1 MKSNV
6 KVADFVNVPFNSP
19 TLTFFIN
26 SNFHLID
33 LKILQHETDV
43 VKYRFKFFK
52 AKMAIYQCWNNDS
65 NFATLQQIWRF
76 SNVSTLTFFYQI
88 QFWVNWNEICKNDSK
103 YCWKSAQF
111 FSDWI
116 IEDLIVK
123 CCVEVGKLTNIWMWK
138 CQLWHFLLN
147 PISGQLKWNLHKWFK
162 MLPKISSIFFRLNY

>member
-52 AKMAIYQCWNNDS
+52 AKMAIYQC
-65 NFATLQQIWRF
+65 
-76 SNVSTLTFFYQI
+76 
-88 QFWVNWNEICKNDSK
+88 
-103 YCWKSAQF
+103 
-111 FSDWI
+111 
-116 IEDLIVK
+116 
-123 CCVEVGKLTNIWMWK
+123 
-138 CQLWHFLLN
+138 
-147 PISGQLKWNLHKWFK
+147 
-162 MLPKISSIFFRLNY
+162 